1 MSMDTVI
8 DIVITNPYSAA
19 FPIWAAVSVI
29 LGLTIFTTG
38 IVYGVINKDVDL
50 ALTSITIG
58 TVVALAL
65 VLLSFAG
72 ISTSADIPARIDRVT
87 IELEALGYD
96 NIVMESEDI
105 SASDPDGQYVS
116 GFYKEVTQ
124 ELYTVVLR

>member
-8 DIVITNPYSAA
+8 DIVITNPYSPA
-19 FPIWAAVSVI
+19 FPIWAAVAGV
-29 LGLTIFTTG
+29 LGLAIIIMGLVYAARNRDVGLVG
-38 IVYGVINKDVDL
+38 ISFLAGATVAVIGVMV
-50 ALTSITIG
+50 
-58 TVVALAL
+58 
-65 VLLSFAG
+65 SFAA
-72 ISTSADIPARIDRVT
+72 ISDEADTPARIDRVT